1 MAKTK
6 ILIAD
11 DDRTTLTF
19 LQFKLKKAGFDV
31 VTASNGRE
39 AIESLTEDIGAVLL
53 DLNMPEMDGMECLN
67 YIQENFRDLQTI
79 MITACDEITQAV
91 EAMKYGAF
99 DYLIKPPDPVE
110 LINVVNRAL
119 RTHEQSKRLREVE
132 VALEKARE
140 DEAIVASKIQ
150 QTLLLGQPP
159 DDFKGIH
166 IERLTIASQKID
178 GDFYDFFKVNEYS
191 LDVVVGDVMGKGI
204 PAALLAA
211 ATKNHFLR
219 TLYELTYLYRDQK
232 IPEPSEIVSLVQKK
246 MIDRLE
252 ELENFMT
259 LCYARFDMSKY
270 QMSYVD
276 CGHMRTIHYH
286 KDTDQCSLLQGIN
299 MPIGFPETE
308 DFKQITYPF
317 HPGDIFFFYSDGLTE
332 ARNMSGDFYGEDRL
346 IDAVRI
352 YAASKPREIISKI
365 WEKIVDFSN
374 SKTFSDDF
382 TCVVLKIKNN

>member
-11 DDRTTLTF
+11 DDRTTLAY

-39 AIESLTEDIGAVLL
+39 AVESLTEDIGAVLL
-53 DLNMPEMDGMECLN
+53 DLNMPEMNGMECLN

-91 EAMKYGAF
+91 DAMKYGAF
-99 DYLIKPPDPVE
+99 DYIIKPPDPVE

-119 RTHEQSKRLREVE
+119 RTYEQSKRLREVE

-159 DDFKGIH
+159 DDFKGIQ

-204 PAALLAA
+204 PAALLGA

-219 TLYELTYLYRDQK
+219 TLYELTHLYHDKK
-232 IPEPSEIVSLVQKK
+232 IPEPAEIVSLVQKK
-246 MIDRLE
+246 MIGRLE
-252 ELENFMT
+252 ELENFLT
-259 LCYARFDMSKY
+259 LCYARFDMSEY

-286 KDTDQCSLLQGIN
+286 KNTDQCSLLQGVN

-308 DFKQITYPF
+308 EFKQMTYSF

-332 ARNMSGDFYGEDRL
+332 ARNMSGDFYGEERL
-346 IDAVRI
+346 INAVRI
-352 YAASKPREIISKI
+352 YAASKPREIISRI

-382 TCVVLKIKNN
+382 TCVVLKIKK